1 MDILRELLGSFLYF
15 SAVSER
21 CKSKTSRKQISEI
34 RYILVNALTM
44 VEIKRMMRNTKNTC
58 GLFLKMGCRPE
69 QNMHKGLGRNDK
81 QFSFIAYH
89 HSPVIYL
96 IFYSLTLRAKA
107 TSIVGHILP
116 FNKGVAGIQ

>member
-21 CKSKTSRKQISEI
+21 CKSKRSRKEISEI

-44 VEIKRMMRNTKNTC
+44 VKIKRMMRNTKNTC

-69 QNMHKGLGRNDK
+69 QNMHKGLGKIGRNDK
-81 QFSFIAYH
+81 QFSFIAYR
-89 HSPVIYL
+89 HSPVVYL
-96 IFYSLTLRAKA
+96 IFYSLD
-107 TSIVGHILP
+107 SSG
-116 FNKGVAGIQ
+116 